1 MKNKSIYEE
10 GHLLAAAIRV
20 LEHLNNAPPTLDQ
33 IAQLLKLPNEQIGLI
48 GRRLKDAQ
56 IIAQVEGAF
65 DERWTLRDHL
75 KIEELPRVTSTSQLD
90 NALEKFK
97 SERQKLAE
105 KVESIKEEQ
114 ARKKRDLFAGIEK
127 KLKQDLT
134 KDNSH

>member
-48 GRRLKDAQ
+48 GRRLKEAQ
-56 IIAQVEGAF
+56 IIAQVEGAY

-75 KIEELPRVTSTSQLD
+75 KIEELPRATSTSQLD
-90 NALEKFK
+90 SALEKFK
-97 SERQKLAE
+97 SERQQLAK
-105 KVESIKEEQ
+105 KVESIKEQQ
-114 ARKKRDLFAGIEK
+114 AKKQKDLFSEIEK
-127 KLKQDLT
+127 RLKQDLS
-134 KDNSH
+134 KKSQ